1 MTESFINRIE
11 KNQIIDQQYR
21 LQRLL
26 ISISTEYINA
36 DLTDIDGLINQSL
49 KQMGTFVM
57 ADRSYIFSYDFE
69 KNSTSN
75 TYEWCAEGIEPEIQ
89 NLQEIPTDI
98 IPFWVEAHKRRE
110 ALYIQNVDLLPDD
123 GELGLRAILEPQGI
137 KSLITI
143 PMIKE
148 GELIGFVGFDSVK
161 KIFNYSEN
169 EKNILFVF
177 ANMLVNVKKRKESE
191 IFIKEQK
198 EKKEILLKSL
208 ESQNKELGE
217 YAHMLSHDLKSP
229 LLSINALTSWIKE
242 DYKEVID
249 KDGLEKLDLI
259 QENVDKLYYIFNGI
273 SEYSKVSKTE
283 NKFKSIEIQSVFASV
298 IKKIET
304 SKLYELMLPEKLPT
318 IHGDFYSLER
328 LFSNIV
334 ENGIK
339 FNNKEIALITVNFTE
354 EDNYWKFSISDN
366 GNGIESCYF
375 DKIFTAF
382 KKLENDE
389 KSSGIG
395 LSIVKKIIELYQGK
409 IWLESTINVGTTFY
423 FTLKK

>member
-1 MTESFINRIE
+1 MRESFINEIE
-11 KNQIIDQQYR
+11 KDQIIDQQFK

-26 ISISTEYINA
+26 ISISAEYINA

-49 KQMGTFVM
+49 KQMGTFVK
-57 ADRSYIFSYDFE
+57 ADRSYIFSYDFD

-75 TYEWCAEGIEPEIQ
+75 TYEWCAEGIAPEIQ
-89 NLQEIPTDI
+89 NLQEISTDY
-98 IPFWVEAHKRRE
+98 IPFWLEAHKKGE
-110 ALYIQNVDLLPDD
+110 ALYIQNVDSLPDD
-123 GELGLRAILEPQGI
+123 GELGLKAILEPQGI

-148 GELIGFVGFDSVK
+148 GQLIGFVGFDSVK

-177 ANMLVNVKKRKESE
+177 ANMLVNVKQRKENE
-191 IFIKEQK
+191 ILIKEQK

-208 ESQNKELGE
+208 ESQNKELSD

-229 LLSINALTSWIKE
+229 LQSINALTSWIKE
-242 DYKEVID
+242 DYKGAID
-249 KDGLEKLDLI
+249 QDGLEKLDLI
-259 QENVDKLYYIFNGI
+259 QDNVDKLYYIFNGI
-273 SEYSKVSKTE
+273 SEYSKVSKTD
-283 NKFKSIEIQSVFASV
+283 NKFKSVAIQSVFSSV

-304 SKLYELMLPEKLPT
+304 SKHYKLTLPEKLPT
-318 IHGDFYSLER
+318 IQGDFYSLER
-328 LFSNIV
+328 LFFNII

-354 EDNYWKFSISDN
+354 DDTYWKFTISDN
-366 GNGIESCYF
+366 GKGIESRF
-375 DKIFTAF
+375 FEKIFIAF
-382 KKLENDE
+382 KKLENDD

-409 IWLESTINVGTTFY
+409 IWLESTLNVGTTFH